1 MDGGADPLGG
11 SVVGMVDQSQLP
23 AGFTAQTDTAA
34 QSFLSSTAKAGKPQ
48 QATENSQLVG
58 SLMEKNT
65 AVGDSTIQRQQV
77 SQIQPSGYEAAYIPT
92 RPTVGLEDSIMTSN
106 QG

>member
-48 QATENSQLVG
+48 
-58 SLMEKNT
+58 
-65 AVGDSTIQRQQV
+65 
-77 SQIQPSGYEAAYIPT
+77 
-92 RPTVGLEDSIMTSN
+92 
-106 QG
+106 